1 MNSES
6 KTNKMLKKLKESNF
20 KRAIK
25 IRTKALKN
33 GAHSIYLDIW
43 HGNKREYRF
52 LKLYIIGDAVRDDE
66 AVRLAISIRDKEE
79 KQLYTEDTSYSLAA
93 WKKRSDFM
101 DYFRL
106 IANKK
111 GNSWPAAQNT
121 FAKFAGKKLLFSQ
134 ISNRLLEDYK
144 DWLTNRSG
152 LMQNTCWLYFA
163 KLNAALTQAVKEGII
178 DKNPAKFLSF
188 SKVDTERSF
197 LDLSELGKLE
207 RTECRNAE
215 IKRAFL
221 FSCYTGLRL
230 SDVIRLRWEN
240 ITEDRITLIQKKTK
254 SLSTNKL
261 LPKAKELLGTR
272 SNHADKVFNLPERT
286 WLSEILK
293 KWIADAGITKD
304 ITFHSARHSFA
315 MLGLVEGNID
325 IYTLK
330 GLLGHS
336 SISATQVYAKMID
349 KVKDAGIDKL
359 SQALE
364 AKHNNKPNEG
374 E

>member
-1 MNSES
+1 
-6 KTNKMLKKLKESNF
+6 
-20 KRAIK
+20 
-25 IRTKALKN
+25 
-33 GAHSIYLDIW
+33 
-43 HGNKREYRF
+43 
-52 LKLYIIGDAVRDDE
+52 
-66 AVRLAISIRDKEE
+66 
-79 KQLYTEDTSYSLAA
+79 
-93 WKKRSDFM
+93 
-101 DYFRL
+101 
-106 IANKK
+106 
-111 GNSWPAAQNT
+111 
-121 FAKFAGKKLLFSQ
+121 
-134 ISNRLLEDYK
+134 
-144 DWLTNRSG
+144 
-152 LMQNTCWLYFA
+152 
-163 KLNAALTQAVKEGII
+163 
-178 DKNPAKFLSF
+178 
-188 SKVDTERSF
+188 
-197 LDLSELGKLE
+197 LE

-359 SQALE
+359 SQALD
-364 AKHNNKPNEG
+364 AKHNNQPKEG